1 MLIVYSHNGV
11 PICLTDERWQHI
23 VDRHVEML
31 DQKNHVLET
40 VAEPEMI
47 PAGDFG
53 ELHAIRFYS

>member
-31 DQKNHVLET
+31 DQKNHVLPGFDRDR
-40 VAEPEMI
+40 VIFHKKAQL
-47 PAGDFG
+47 A
-53 ELHAIRFYS
+53 